1 MNKFN
6 VGDILRSIEPNIT
19 DSSNYVYV
27 LILDWTDRNDYAT
40 PTYTV
45 FSFGSGNQY
54 CWNSN
59 HVEYHYERAE

>member
-19 DSSNYVYV
+19 DSSKYVYV
-27 LILDWTDRNDYAT
+27 LILDWTDRNEYAT
-40 PTYTV
+40 PIYTV
-45 FSFGSGNQY
+45 FNFNRGVKH

-59 HVEYHYERAE
+59 HVEGYYERAS